1 MPYSTPTL
9 KQLITQG
16 EGDIDF
22 YLEDSQP
29 RLPFSVERSINFANS
44 AMVKDLYD
52 HQEWISRQIVPNEDS
67 DDEYIV
73 KHATRRGVIRK
84 NASASLGLVSLD
96 VTSGTTVQQG
106 QRFQRGDGIFFKAT
120 EETTATTTTLTFNVK
135 AESTGKITNTEAE
148 VELIPV
154 STIVGATGN
163 AVVGSE
169 GLKGGA
175 DIESINDLLYRL
187 QLKMQNPP
195 QGGATFDY
203 EQWALEVPGVTRAWA
218 ENGWQGR
225 GTVGLTFVNDNEEN
239 IIPSQAQLD
248 EVEAY
253 CYQHEDPATGTVV
266 GMPAGPELVMYQLTL
281 KMLTPDI
288 HLVPDSSD
296 TRQAVRS
303 SLKTLEVRSASPGGM
318 LLISDIRQ
326 AIKTAAGVRDYTCSF
341 DTDQACEKDELLS
354 FGEITWV

>member
-84 NASASLGLVSLD
+84 NASASIGSVSLD
-96 VTSGTTVQQG
+96 VTSGTTVPQG
-106 QRFQRGDGIFFKAT
+106 QRFQRGDGVFFKAT
-120 EETTATTTTLTFNVK
+120 EETTATTTTLTFSVK

-218 ENGWQGR
+218 TSGYQGK
-225 GTVGLTFVNDNEEN
+225 GTVGLTFVNDNEDDILPNE
-239 IIPSQAQLD
+239 L
-248 EVEAY
+248 ELHYVEAY
-253 CYQHEDPATGTVV
+253 CYKHDDPATGVQV
-266 GMPAGPELVMYQLTL
+266 GMPAGPELVMYQLRL
-281 KMLTPDI
+281 KQLIPSIRVYPDT
-288 HLVPDSSD
+288 DD
-296 TRQAVRS
+296 TRSAVFD
-303 SLKTLEVRSASPGGM
+303 SLKNLERRSTSPGGT
-318 LLISDIRQ
+318 LLVSDIRQ
-326 AIKTAAGVRDYTCSF
+326 AIKNAAGVRDYICSINV
-341 DTDQACEKDELLS
+341 DQTSNDNEL
-354 FGEITWV
+354 ITFSGIEWE